1 MAFVGTPA
9 RHSRSW
15 LHPLPQSS
23 YLAPPPPQESIPR
36 ACPHIL
42 SYILYSPQ
50 SLIHKGQRDSW
61 FSTWLQDTKKAGR
74 AETEAQVIWLV
85 FDYEEGCGQRGLC
98 SSRPRE
104 ERKMVFGMNTWS
116 VLSCMGQKLRKG
128 EFTLFYKRNNLCSCR
143 GCQTFRF
150 SVLDSMTHTDQDL
163 NPEVCTPRLFSY
175 SEALGLEWS
184 LPVAFHHEETASTPP
199 HLKCSSVCHLRKQS
213 TELIR

>member
-98 SSRPRE
+98 SSRPRRGKWFSVWTPNLFCPVWDKNSE
-104 ERKMVFGMNTWS
+104 KANSLYFTREIISAPAVDVRPSGSLFWTPWPTPIKTWILRS
-116 VLSCMGQKLRKG
+116 VLLDCFLILR
-128 EFTLFYKRNNLCSCR
+128 
-143 GCQTFRF
+143 
-150 SVLDSMTHTDQDL
+150 
-163 NPEVCTPRLFSY
+163 P
-175 SEALGLEWS
+175 
-184 LPVAFHHEETASTPP
+184 
-199 HLKCSSVCHLRKQS
+199 
-213 TELIR
+213 